1 MAPCQYYDTVRA
13 YGSSRQKPARVHPFS
28 CRALP
33 FGLTYRAAQKIY
45 ASRDIRTLNCGQ
57 ARQITAIKG
66 EPHLQESPNY
76 NNLIRYYTKPD
87 IMDRYMLVILALMIG
102 GMVIMA
108 SQQRWAV
115 FYAMMGG
122 AIVVIMY
129 SSWRNRRQYKR
140 KK

>member
-1 MAPCQYYDTVRA
+1 MDKPDKQ
-13 YGSSRQKPARVHPFS
+13 RQS
-28 CRALP
+28 
-33 FGLTYRAAQKIY
+33 
-45 ASRDIRTLNCGQ
+45 
-57 ARQITAIKG
+57 KG
-66 EPHLQESPNY
+66 NHTRKSPNY
-76 NNLIRYYTKPD
+76 NRLIRYYTKPD

-108 SQQRWAV
+108 SQQRWTI